1 MYSTKITS
9 GKYRGQT
16 IATPGSGTHPMG
28 SREKMALFNMISGY
42 LPGATVLDAYAGSG
56 ALGIEALS
64 RGANKVV
71 FVEKNSRAAKVIR
84 ENLKKLGLTEM
95 SLVTEA
101 DTKNFAPTD
110 NFDVII
116 ADPPYDNFE
125 INGAKNLAKS
135 LKNDGV
141 FVLSHPDEVP
151 EIEGLKLQ
159 KTHKYAAAYISIYT
173 AA

>member
-64 RGANKVV
+64 RGAKKVV
-71 FVEKNSRAAKVIR
+71 FVERNPRATKTIR
-84 ENLKKLGLTEM
+84 ENLKNLGLTD
-95 SLVTEA
+95 SLSVVEA
-101 DTKNFAPTD
+101 DAKNFVPAD
-110 NFDVII
+110 DFDIII

-125 INGAKNLAKS
+125 IKGVENLTKS

-141 FVLSHPDEVP
+141 LVLSHPGEAP
-151 EIEGLKLQ
+151 KIEGLNLQ
-159 KTHKYAAAYISIYT
+159 KTHKYAAAHLSIYIN
-173 AA
+173 